1 MSAFELWGIDKA
13 LEKFEGMFA
22 IALFDKKENLLYL
35 IRDRIGEKPLF
46 YGFQKGLFFF
56 SSEVRS
62 FSSIPFFSKDISYEA
77 VNTFLHHG
85 YFFDDQTIYKN
96 VKNLNAG
103 AYLKINVSGLPES
116 LDNIAQIKRY
126 WVLKKSTIKNQYANI
141 NDATDD
147 LDSLLKRTIQDQM
160 ISDVPLG
167 AFLSGGID
175 SSLVVAIMNEVSSNK
190 IKTFSIGFENKF
202 FDESNYAAKIANY
215 IGTDHNQL
223 IINEKEILDL
233 SISMIDSYDQPFGD
247 VSSIPTRLVSD
258 FAKSQVTVSL
268 SGDAGDEL
276 FCGYDRYSIFD
287 KYYNFPFRKPLGALI
302 HYLPKNLIGDFFSK
316 FPVDAFNYINARRI
330 NKLGNMLKTNRNSK
344 YSYQSLLMHVTDMHE
359 LNIFRKEKNNYLIKY
374 YNDLNKII
382 DIDENTNHLEY
393 AMWNDLKSYLPNDIL
408 VKVDRAAMSVSLE
421 TRVPFLNHKI
431 VEFARKLPL
440 KYKYNRQQGKKIILK
455 NLLSKKI
462 PNHLFERPKKGFGVP
477 IEDWLRGPLED
488 WMMDSLSSDQ
498 LNKSNI
504 FNLNSINKILNNFKS
519 EGNLQGQLI
528 WNILVLQNWM
538 IKNSVTG

>member
-1 MSAFELWGIDKA
+1 M
-13 LEKFEGMFA
+13 
-22 IALFDKKENLLYL
+22 
-35 IRDRIGEKPLF
+35 
-46 YGFQKGLFFF
+46 GF
-56 SSEVRS
+56 
-62 FSSIPFFSKDISYEA
+62 
-77 VNTFLHHG
+77 
-85 YFFDDQTIYKN
+85 
-96 VKNLNAG
+96 
-103 AYLKINVSGLPES
+103 
-116 LDNIAQIKRY
+116 
-126 WVLKKSTIKNQYANI
+126 KKSTIKNQYANI